1 MSDTDLERRLHELG
15 AALRAFAPDRP
26 EAARALTTVQE
37 VPPSQR
43 RWVTPAL
50 IAGIAAGLIGL
61 LVWFA
66 RPDDVPEPNP
76 PAAPTPSSGRGA
88 EWRISGEDWDG
99 RGGQCVTVTSDG
111 ETATGCVEG
120 NRRRLPLW
128 AAIGDDPIVVEPTG
142 AGYTLGRVTYG
153 GDIECNLGALVPG
166 RLHEVRCGSVVQQIR
181 LLPSSPD
188 RDFVPVGGDDSD
200 LQFDPVRVDGV
211 RGVTAYLSRAG
222 VGEDQCLVVLADD
235 RAGWR
240 EACTDFSVERNL
252 AIGVGE
258 AMWIVHVS
266 ARGTEGISIASA
278 ATSAS
283 IHGCGETMPKILR
296 RLDPSS
302 MVDGLVC
309 SGDSG
314 MVTSPVQL
322 ASSWAGSDIRPAHA
336 CIGDDRCGERAATAR
351 PLPIAP
357 GAGYRPATDD
367 LIGID
372 ELTPP
377 VIRSIHVPADADAR
391 GIGRAVSSRFT
402 DPSEPDRYGESI
414 EVIDE
419 HLLVLVG
426 VPVLDDTAAPDTYAV
441 WLDSNGGRLTID
453 RVFRIRTCARGVV
466 DTDGGPACV

>member
-1 MSDTDLERRLHELG
+1 MSDTDLEQRLHDLG
-15 AALRAFAPDRP
+15 AALRATAPDRP

-50 IAGIAAGLIGL
+50 VAGIAAGVIGL

-66 RPDDVPEPNP
+66 RPDDAAEPNP

-88 EWRISGEDWDG
+88 EWRISDENWDG

-111 ETATGCVEG
+111 EMATGCVEG
-120 NRRRLPLW
+120 NRRLVPLW
-128 AAIGDDPIVVEPTG
+128 AAIGDDPIVVEPTS
-142 AGYTLGRVTYG
+142 AGYTVGTVTYG
-153 GDIECNLGALVPG
+153 GDIECNLDGLLPG

-181 LLPSSPD
+181 LLPSTPD
-188 RDFVPVGGDDSD
+188 RDFVPVGASAGD

-211 RGVTAYLSRAG
+211 RGVTAYLSRARLG
-222 VGEDQCLVVLADD
+222 GDQCLVVLADD

-240 EACTDFSVERNL
+240 EACTDFSAEHNL
-252 AIGVGE
+252 AIGVGG
-258 AMWIVHVS
+258 ALWIVHVS
-266 ARGTEGISIASA
+266 TRGTEGISIASA

-283 IHGCGETMPKILR
+283 IHGCTETMPKILR

-322 ASSWAGSDIRPAHA
+322 ASSWAGSDVRPSHA

-351 PLPIAP
+351 PLPIP
-357 GAGYRPATDD
+357 SGAGYRPATDH
-367 LIGID
+367 LIGVD
-372 ELTPP
+372 ELTPTE
-377 VIRSIHVPADADAR
+377 IRSINVPADPDAHA
-391 GIGRAVSSRFT
+391 IGRAVSARFT
-402 DPSEPDRYGESI
+402 DPSEPDGYGESI
-414 EVIDE
+414 EVVDE
-419 HLLVLVG
+419 RLLVLVE

-441 WLDSNGGRLTID
+441 WLDSSRGQLAID

-466 DTDGGPACV
+466 DTDDGPACV